1 MKRIC
6 LLSVALILMFTAA
19 FAQNKEVIN
28 IFKEVPN
35 QIKSDAYVEELT
47 PQYASKVTLPQLFVF
62 SPAAGKANGTAV
74 IICPGGG
81 YGRLAI
87 DKEGY
92 KVAEKFANE
101 GITAFVLKY
110 RLPSDLIM
118 KDKAIGPLQD
128 AQQAIKWVRENASK
142 YGVNTNKIGIMG
154 FSAGG
159 HLASTASTHFNR
171 VVIANK
177 KETSVRPDFSILIYP
192 VITFGEFTHPGSKNN
207 LIGQAAS
214 EEQVKLYSNEL
225 QVTAETP
232 ITFLVHAND
241 DKAVPAENSLDYVK
255 ALKKFNIK
263 NELHLYQSGGHGFG
277 LENKT
282 SKDDWFKSLIN
293 WMSINQL

>member
-1 MKRIC
+1 MKKFS
-6 LLSVALILMFTAA
+6 LLGAAFTLLFATA
-19 FAQNKEVIN
+19 FAQNKEVVN

-35 QIKSDAYVEELT
+35 QIKSATYVEELT

-62 SPAAGKANGTAV
+62 QPAEGKANGTAV

-87 DKEGY
+87 YKEGY
-92 KVAEKFANE
+92 KVAEKFAAL

-110 RLPSDLIM
+110 RLPSDAIM
-118 KDKAIGPLQD
+118 KDKSIGPLQD
-128 AQQAIKWVRENASK
+128 AQQAIKWVRENAAK
-142 YGVNTNKIGIMG
+142 YAVNTNKIGIMG

-159 HLASTASTHFNR
+159 HLASTASTHFSR
-171 VVIANK
+171 VVIDNK
-177 KETSVRPDFSILIYP
+177 EATSVRPDFSILIYP

-207 LIGQAAS
+207 LVGQAAS